1 MAQPTDTYSTHQMI
15 GIREDLANVI
25 YDVSPT
31 EVPFLS
37 MAKKGTAT
45 STNVEWQTD
54 TLAQASDS
62 NFVIEGD
69 DASANAGVATV
80 RRGNYT
86 AISDKVAITTGTA
99 QAVDTAGRANEHDY
113 QVLKRAKEL
122 KRDIETIL
130 LANNAKVAGNDS
142 TARETAGL
150 PAWLISNV
158 DRNGGA
164 NPTGDGTDAR
174 TDGTQRAFTEDQ
186 FKTVI
191 QSIWTNGG
199 NPTVAMMG
207 GFNRQI
213 ASSFSGG
220 NSGFQKAEDKTL
232 HATYDVY
239 ESDFAQIKLVP
250 NRFMPTRNVY
260 ILDMDY
266 WEVAFMTGRNMV
278 TSELAKTGDSKKTQV
293 LAEYALKALNEK
305 SSGIVADLTTA

>member
-1 MAQPTDTYSTHQMI
+1 MSQPTGTYATNDMV

-45 STNVEWQTD
+45 ATNVEWQTD
-54 TLAQASDS
+54 TLAQASGT
-62 NFVIEGD
+62 NFVIEGS
-69 DASANAGVATV
+69 DAVANASTATV
-80 RRGNYT
+80 RLGNYT
-86 AISDKVAITTGTA
+86 AISDKVAITSGTA
-99 QAVDTAGRANEHDY
+99 TAVDTAGRANEHDY

-130 LANNAKVAGNDS
+130 LANNAKVAGSD
-142 TARETAGL
+142 TVARETAGL
-150 PAWLISNV
+150 PAWLITNV
-158 DRNGGA
+158 DAVGA
-164 NPTGDGTDAR
+164 DPTGNGTDAR

-191 QSIWTNGG
+191 QEIWTQGG
-199 NPTVAMMG
+199 NPTVAMFG
-207 GFNRQI
+207 GFNRQV

-239 ESDFAQIKLVP
+239 ESDFAAIKLVP
-250 NRFMPTRNVY
+250 NRFMPARNVY

-278 TSELAKTGDSKKTQV
+278 TSELAKTGDSKKTQI

-305 SSGIVADLTTA
+305 SSGIVADLTTS

>member
-1 MAQPTDTYSTHQMI
+1 MAQPTDTYSTNDMA

-37 MAKKGTAT
+37 MAKKGTANA
-45 STNVEWQTD
+45 TNVEWQTD
-54 TLAQASDS
+54 TLANASAT

-99 QAVDTAGRANEHDY
+99 MAVDTAGRANEHDY

-122 KRDIETIL
+122 KRDLETIL
-130 LANNAKVAGNDS
+130 LANNAKVSGNDT

-150 PAWLISNV
+150 PAWIITNV
-158 DRNGGA
+158 SAVGA
-164 NPTGDGTDAR
+164 DPTGDGTDGRA
-174 TDGTQRAFTEDQ
+174 DGTQRAFTEDQ

-191 QSIWTNGG
+191 QEIWTEGG
-199 NPTVAMMG
+199 NPSVAMLG
-207 GFNRQI
+207 GFNRQV

-239 ESDFAQIKLVP
+239 ESDFCQLKLVP
-250 NRFMPTRNVY
+250 NRFMPARNCY

-266 WEVAFMTGRNMV
+266 WEVAFMPGRNMV
-278 TSELAKTGDSKKTQV
+278 TTELAKTGDSKKTQI

-305 SSGIVADLTTA
+305 SSGIVADLTTS